1 MVNTAESSTVM
12 ADSNTA
18 APSGDAASTV
28 AGSAANTAPAA
39 SQAAATQAAARVS
52 GAPRSA
58 PRTKARIALVGTG
71 GRSEMYIRAIYGK
84 HADTAEL
91 VAFSDVNPGRVEYYQ
106 KLIQEL
112 GAPGP
117 VASFDPADLTAFI
130 QANSVDRVV
139 VTTPDYTHADYIV
152 EALNAGADVV
162 VEKPLTIDVDGCRR
176 ITKAVAETG
185 RNVVVTFNYRYSPRN
200 SALKEIIQSG
210 VIGKVTSIDFS
221 WVLDTVHGADYFRR
235 WHRDKKNSGGLMIHK
250 ASHHFDLV
258 NWWIDDAPERVFAS
272 GGLKFYGDKNAAE
285 RGLGPRP
292 ERGTPDVDA
301 PSGPKDP
308 FALDLRDDE
317 RLKALFL
324 DNEHYDGYRRDQ
336 DVFTDGITIED
347 NLALVVEYQGGPR
360 LSYSLNAHSPWEGY
374 RVAVNGTEGRAE
386 LDVVERSA
394 VVSSTDKKTVV
405 DPSATPIEEDDAI
418 RRNGE
423 RLVVQRHW
431 EAAYEVP
438 IVNGE
443 GGHGGGDALL
453 LSDLFNGP
461 GDDPLGRPSGYLD
474 GLRSVSVGIAGN
486 LSLETTLPV
495 RIEDLDLGA
504 DLRRAQSANTPR
516 PRT

>member
-1 MVNTAESSTVM
+1 MVNTAESSS
-12 ADSNTA
+12 ATA
-18 APSGDAASTV
+18 AFTSAPLTGNAAVGARETG
-28 AGSAANTAPAA
+28 AQASAA
-39 SQAAATQAAARVS
+39 
-52 GAPRSA
+52 
-58 PRTKARIALVGTG
+58 RTKARIALIGTG
-71 GRSEMYIRAIYGK
+71 GRSEMYIRAIFGK

-91 VAFSDVNPGRVEYYQ
+91 VAFSDVNPGRVEFYQ

-117 VASFDPADLTAFI
+117 VASFDPAELTAFI
-130 QANSVDRVV
+130 QANGIDRVV

-152 EALNAGADVV
+152 EALEAGADVV
-162 VEKPLTIDVDGCRR
+162 VEKPLTIDAEGCRR
-176 ITKAVAETG
+176 ITRAVAETG

-235 WHRDKKNSGGLMIHK
+235 WHREKKNSGGLLIHK

-258 NWWIDDAPERVFAS
+258 NWWINDVPERVFAS
-272 GGLKFYGDKNAAE
+272 GGLKFYGDENATE

-292 ERGTPDVDA
+292 ERGTPDAGA
-301 PSGPKDP
+301 PAGAGKDP
-308 FALDLRDDE
+308 FALDLREDE

-324 DNEHYDGYRRDQ
+324 DNEHHDGYRRDQ
-336 DVFTDGITIED
+336 DVFTGGITIED

-386 LDVVERSA
+386 LEVVERAA
-394 VVSSTDKKTVV
+394 VTSSTDKMVV
-405 DPSATPIEEDDAI
+405 DPSATPVEEDDTV

-443 GGHGGGDALL
+443 GGHGGGDELL

-461 GDDPLGRPSGYLD
+461 GEDPLGRPSGYLD

-486 LSLETTLPV
+486 RSLESSLPV

-504 DLRRAQSANTPR
+504 DLRRGA
-516 PRT
+516 

>member
-1 MVNTAESSTVM
+1 MVNTAETTS
-12 ADSNTA
+12 AAA
-18 APSGDAASTV
+18 APHTA
-28 AGSAANTAPAA
+28 AGSAT
-39 SQAAATQAAARVS
+39 SDGR
-52 GAPRSA
+52 
-58 PRTKARIALVGTG
+58 KARLALVGTG
-71 GRSEMYIRAIYGK
+71 GRSEMYIRAVFGK

-91 VAFSDVNPGRVEYYQ
+91 VAFSDVNPGRVEFYQ
-106 KLIQEL
+106 GLIQEL

-117 VASFDPADLTAFI
+117 IASFDPADLTAFI
-130 QANSVDRVV
+130 QANNIDRVV

-152 EALNAGADVV
+152 EALRAGADVV
-162 VEKPLTIDVDGCRR
+162 VEKPLTIDAEGCRR
-176 ITKAVAETG
+176 ITKAVQETG

-210 VIGKVTSIDFS
+210 VVGKVTSIDFS

-235 WHRDKKNSGGLMIHK
+235 WHREKKNSGGLLIHK

-258 NWWIDDAPERVFAS
+258 NWWIDDVPERVFAS

-292 ERGTPDVDA
+292 ERGTPDAGA
-301 PSGPKDP
+301 PAGDKDP
-308 FALDLRDDE
+308 FALDLREDE

-336 DVFTDGITIED
+336 DVFTGGITIED

-386 LDVVERSA
+386 LEVVERAA
-394 VVSSTDKKTVV
+394 VLHSTDKKTVV
-405 DPSATPIEEDDAI
+405 DPSATPVEEEDAV

-443 GGHGGGDALL
+443 GGHGGGDELL

-461 GDDPLGRPSGYLD
+461 GEDPLGRPSGYLD

-486 LSLETTLPV
+486 QSLETSLPIRV
-495 RIEDLDLGA
+495 EDLDLGV
-504 DLRRAQSANTPR
+504 DLRRGK
-516 PRT
+516 

>member
-1 MVNTAESSTVM
+1 MVNTAETTP
-12 ADSNTA
+12 AA
-18 APSGDAASTV
+18 APS
-28 AGSAANTAPAA
+28 
-39 SQAAATQAAARVS
+39 ARRRD
-52 GAPRSA
+52 GQ
-58 PRTKARIALVGTG
+58 KARIALIGTG

-91 VAFSDVNPGRVEYYQ
+91 VAFSDVNPGRVEFYQ

-117 VASFDPADLTAFI
+117 VASFDPAELTAFI
-130 QANSVDRVV
+130 EANAIDRVI

-152 EALNAGADVV
+152 EGLRAGADVV
-162 VEKPLTIDVDGCRR
+162 VEKPLTIDAESCRR
-176 ITKAVAETG
+176 IVQAVHETG

-210 VIGKVTSIDFS
+210 VIGKVTSVDFS

-235 WHRDKKNSGGLMIHK
+235 WHREKKNSGGLLIHK

-258 NWWIDDAPERVFAS
+258 NWWIDDVPERVFAS
-272 GGLKFYGDKNAAE
+272 GGLKFYGDRNAAE

-292 ERGTPDVDA
+292 ERGTPDAGA
-301 PSGPKDP
+301 PVGGKDP
-308 FALDLRDDE
+308 FALDLREDE

-336 DVFTDGITIED
+336 DVFTAGITIED

-386 LDVVERSA
+386 LEVVERAA
-394 VVSSTDKKTVV
+394 VLHSTDQKTVV
-405 DPSATPIEEDDAI
+405 DPSATPVEEEDAV

-443 GGHGGGDALL
+443 GGHGGGDELL

-461 GDDPLGRPSGYLD
+461 GEDPLGRPSGYLD

-486 LSLETTLPV
+486 RSLETSLPV
-495 RIEDLDLGA
+495 RVEDLDLGA
-504 DLRRAQSANTPR
+504 DLRRGK
-516 PRT
+516 

>member
-1 MVNTAESSTVM
+1 MVNTAESSS
-12 ADSNTA
+12 AAGAATA
-18 APSGDAASTV
+18 APDTAATV
-28 AGSAANTAPAA
+28 G
-39 SQAAATQAAARVS
+39 AAAAA
-52 GAPRSA
+52 GG
-58 PRTKARIALVGTG
+58 KARIALIGTG
-71 GRSEMYIRAIYGK
+71 GRSEMYIRAIFGNYA
-84 HADTAEL
+84 HTAEL
-91 VAFSDVNPGRVEYYQ
+91 VAFSDVNPGRVEFYQ

-130 QANSVDRVV
+130 QANNIDRVV

-152 EALNAGADVV
+152 EALRAGADVV
-162 VEKPLTIDVDGCRR
+162 VEKPLTIDAEGCRR
-176 ITKAVAETG
+176 ITQAVHETG

-235 WHRDKKNSGGLMIHK
+235 WHREKKNSGGLLIHK

-258 NWWIDDAPERVFAS
+258 NWWIDDVPERVFAS

-292 ERGTPDVDA
+292 ERGTPSADA
-301 PSGPKDP
+301 PATAEKDP
-308 FALDLRDDE
+308 FTLDLREDE

-336 DVFTDGITIED
+336 DVFTGGITIED

-386 LDVVERSA
+386 LEVVERAA
-394 VVSSTDKKTVV
+394 VTSSTDKKTVV
-405 DPSATPIEEDDAI
+405 DPSATPVEEDDAI

-443 GGHGGGDALL
+443 GGHGGGDELL

-461 GDDPLGRPSGYLD
+461 GEDPLGRPSGYLD

-486 LSLETTLPV
+486 RSLESSLPV
-495 RIEDLDLGA
+495 RIEDLDLGV
-504 DLRRAQSANTPR
+504 DLRRGA
-516 PRT
+516 

>member
-1 MVNTAESSTVM
+1 MVNTAETTSAAAASDTG
-12 ADSNTA
+12 TA
-18 APSGDAASTV
+18 AADT
-28 AGSAANTAPAA
+28 
-39 SQAAATQAAARVS
+39 AAAALAAP
-52 GAPRSA
+52 GKDG
-58 PRTKARIALVGTG
+58 KARIALIGTG
-71 GRSEMYIRAIYGK
+71 GRSEMYVRAIFGK

-91 VAFSDVNPGRVEYYQ
+91 VAFSDVNPGRVEFYQ
-106 KLIQEL
+106 KLVQEL

-117 VASFDPADLTAFI
+117 VASFDPAELTSFV
-130 QANSVDRVV
+130 QANAIDRII

-152 EALNAGADVV
+152 EGLRAGADVV
-162 VEKPLTIDVDGCRR
+162 VEKPLTIDAESCRR
-176 ITKAVAETG
+176 IVQAVHATG

-235 WHRDKKNSGGLMIHK
+235 WHREKKNSGGLLIHK

-258 NWWIDDAPERVFAS
+258 NWWIDDVPERVFAS
-272 GGLKFYGDKNAAE
+272 GGLKFYGDRNAAE

-292 ERGTPDVDA
+292 ERGTPDADA
-301 PSGPKDP
+301 PAGDKDP
-308 FALDLRDDE
+308 FALDLREDE

-336 DVFTDGITIED
+336 DVFTAGITIED

-386 LDVVERSA
+386 LEVVERAA
-394 VVSSTDKKTVV
+394 VLHSTDRKTVV
-405 DPSATPIEEDDAI
+405 DPSATPVEEEDAV

-443 GGHGGGDALL
+443 GGHGGGDELL

-461 GDDPLGRPSGYLD
+461 GEDPLGRPSGYLD

-486 LSLETTLPV
+486 RSLETSLPV
-495 RIEDLDLGA
+495 RVEDLDLGV
-504 DLRRAQSANTPR
+504 DLRRGK
-516 PRT
+516 

>member
-1 MVNTAESSTVM
+1 MVNTAETTPAAAASD
-12 ADSNTA
+12 AGTA
-18 APSGDAASTV
+18 AR
-28 AGSAANTAPAA
+28 AGT
-39 SQAAATQAAARVS
+39 AAAALAAP
-52 GAPRSA
+52 GKGG
-58 PRTKARIALVGTG
+58 KARIALIGTG
-71 GRSEMYIRAIYGK
+71 GRSEMYIRAIFGK

-91 VAFSDVNPGRVEYYQ
+91 VAFSDVNPGRVEFYQ

-117 VASFDPADLTAFI
+117 VASFDPAELTGFV
-130 QANSVDRVV
+130 QANAIDRII

-152 EALNAGADVV
+152 EGLRAGAEVV
-162 VEKPLTIDVDGCRR
+162 VEKPLTIDAESCRR
-176 ITKAVAETG
+176 IVQAVHETG

-235 WHRDKKNSGGLMIHK
+235 WHREKRNSGGLLIHK

-258 NWWIDDAPERVFAS
+258 NWWIDDVPERVFAS

-292 ERGTPDVDA
+292 ERGTPDADA
-301 PSGPKDP
+301 PSGGRDP
-308 FALDLRDDE
+308 FALDLREDE

-336 DVFTDGITIED
+336 DVFTGGITIED

-386 LDVVERSA
+386 LEVVERAA
-394 VVSSTDKKTVV
+394 VLHSTDKKTVV
-405 DPSATPIEEDDAI
+405 DPSATPVEEEDAV

-431 EAAYEVP
+431 ESAYEVP
-438 IVNGE
+438 IINGE
-443 GGHGGGDALL
+443 GGHGGGDELL

-461 GDDPLGRPSGYLD
+461 GEDPLGRPSGYLD

-486 LSLETTLPV
+486 RSLETSLPV
-495 RIEDLDLGA
+495 RVEDLDLGV
-504 DLRRAQSANTPR
+504 DLRRGE
-516 PRT
+516 

>member
-1 MVNTAESSTVM
+1 MVNTAESST
-12 ADSNTA
+12 AAEAATTA
-18 APSGDAASTV
+18 ADT
-28 AGSAANTAPAA
+28 
-39 SQAAATQAAARVS
+39 AAAVGAAGRS
-52 GAPRSA
+52 G
-58 PRTKARIALVGTG
+58 KARIALIGTG
-71 GRSEMYIRAIYGK
+71 GRSEMYIRAIFGK
-84 HADTAEL
+84 HAETAEL
-91 VAFSDVNPGRVEYYQ
+91 VAFSDVNPGRVEFYQ

-130 QANSVDRVV
+130 QGNNIDRVV

-152 EALNAGADVV
+152 EALRAGADVV
-162 VEKPLTIDVDGCRR
+162 VEKPLTIDAEGCRR
-176 ITKAVAETG
+176 ITQAVHETG

-210 VIGKVTSIDFS
+210 VIGKVTSVDFS

-235 WHRDKKNSGGLMIHK
+235 WHREKKNSGGLLIHK

-258 NWWIDDAPERVFAS
+258 NWWIDDVPERVFAS

-292 ERGTPDVDA
+292 ERGTPDADA
-301 PSGPKDP
+301 PATAEKDP
-308 FALDLRDDE
+308 FTLDLREDE

-336 DVFTDGITIED
+336 DVFTGGITIED

-386 LDVVERSA
+386 LEVVERAA
-394 VVSSTDKKTVV
+394 VTSSTDTKTVV

-443 GGHGGGDALL
+443 GGHGGGDELL

-461 GDDPLGRPSGYLD
+461 GEDPLGRPSGYLD

-486 LSLETTLPV
+486 RSLESSLPV
-495 RIEDLDLGA
+495 RIEDLDLGV
-504 DLRRAQSANTPR
+504 DLRRGN
-516 PRT
+516 

>member
-1 MVNTAESSTVM
+1 MVNTAESR
-12 ADSNTA
+12 TA
-18 APSGDAASTV
+18 AGAAGTAADTATAV
-28 AGSAANTAPAA
+28 GAAG
-39 SQAAATQAAARVS
+39 R
-52 GAPRSA
+52 GG
-58 PRTKARIALVGTG
+58 KARIALIGTG
-71 GRSEMYIRAIYGK
+71 GRSEMYIRAIFGK

-91 VAFSDVNPGRVEYYQ
+91 VAFSDVNPGRVEFYQ

-130 QANSVDRVV
+130 QDNTIDRVV

-152 EALNAGADVV
+152 EALRAGADVV
-162 VEKPLTIDVDGCRR
+162 VEKPLTIDAEGCRR
-176 ITKAVAETG
+176 ITQAVHETG

-235 WHRDKKNSGGLMIHK
+235 WHREKKNSGGLLIHK

-258 NWWIDDAPERVFAS
+258 NWWIDDVPERVFAS

-292 ERGTPDVDA
+292 ERGTPDAGA
-301 PSGPKDP
+301 PATAEKDP
-308 FALDLRDDE
+308 FTLDLREDE

-336 DVFTDGITIED
+336 DVFTEGITIED

-386 LDVVERSA
+386 LEVVERAA
-394 VVSSTDKKTVV
+394 VESSTDKKTVV

-443 GGHGGGDALL
+443 GGHGGGDELL

-461 GDDPLGRPSGYLD
+461 GEDPLGRPSGYLD

-486 LSLETTLPV
+486 RSLESSLPV
-495 RIEDLDLGA
+495 RIEDLDLGV
-504 DLRRAQSANTPR
+504 DLRRGN
-516 PRT
+516 

>member
-1 MVNTAESSTVM
+1 MVNTAETTS
-12 ADSNTA
+12 
-18 APSGDAASTV
+18 
-28 AGSAANTAPAA
+28 
-39 SQAAATQAAARVS
+39 AATQSGTGAGADTAAAAFTATRD
-52 GAPRSA
+52 GR
-58 PRTKARIALVGTG
+58 KARIALIGTG
-71 GRSEMYIRAIYGK
+71 GRSEMYVRAIFGK
-84 HADTAEL
+84 HTDTAEL
-91 VAFSDVNPGRVEYYQ
+91 VAFSDVNPGRVEFYQ

-117 VASFDPADLTAFI
+117 VASFEPAGLTAFI
-130 QANSVDRVV
+130 QANNIDRII

-152 EALNAGADVV
+152 EGLRAGADVV
-162 VEKPLTIDVDGCRR
+162 VEKPLTIDAESCRR
-176 ITKAVAETG
+176 IVQAVHETG

-210 VIGKVTSIDFS
+210 VIGKVTSVDFS

-235 WHRDKKNSGGLMIHK
+235 WHREKKNSGGLLIHK

-258 NWWIDDAPERVFAS
+258 NWWIDDVPERIFAS

-292 ERGTPDVDA
+292 ERGTPDADA
-301 PSGPKDP
+301 PSEGNDP
-308 FALDLRDDE
+308 FALDLREDE
-317 RLKALFL
+317 RLKALYL
-324 DNEHYDGYRRDQ
+324 DNEHFDGYRRDQ
-336 DVFTDGITIED
+336 DVFTSGITIED

-386 LDVVERSA
+386 LEVVERAA
-394 VVSSTDKKTVV
+394 VLHSTDQKTVV
-405 DPSATPIEEDDAI
+405 DPSATPVEEEDAV
-418 RRNGE
+418 RRKGE

-438 IVNGE
+438 IINGE
-443 GGHGGGDALL
+443 GGHGGGDELL

-486 LSLETTLPV
+486 RSLETSLPV
-495 RIEDLDLGA
+495 RVEDLDLGV
-504 DLRRAQSANTPR
+504 DLRRGK
-516 PRT
+516 

>member
-1 MVNTAESSTVM
+1 MGNTANTVNPGSSAAV
-12 ADSNTA
+12 ASTA
-18 APSGDAASTV
+18 AAA
-28 AGSAANTAPAA
+28 APASA
-39 SQAAATQAAARVS
+39 VHPAGAAPAKPVR
-52 GAPRSA
+52 
-58 PRTKARIALVGTG
+58 KARIVLIGTG
-71 GRSEMYIRAIYGK
+71 GRSEMYIRAIFGK
-84 HADTAEL
+84 HSDTAEL
-91 VAFSDVNPGRVEYYQ
+91 VAFSDVNPGRVEFYQ

-117 VASFDPADLTAFI
+117 VAAFDPADLTAFI
-130 QANSVDRVV
+130 RDNDIDRVV

-152 EALNAGADVV
+152 EGLEAGADVV
-162 VEKPLTIDVDGCRR
+162 VEKPLTIDAEGCRR
-176 ITKAVAETG
+176 ITRAVEETG

-235 WHRDKKNSGGLMIHK
+235 WHREKKNSGGLLIHK

-258 NWWIDDAPERVFAS
+258 NWWIDDVPERVFAS

-292 ERGTPDVDA
+292 ERGTPDA
-301 PSGPKDP
+301 GTGSAEKDP
-308 FALDLRDDE
+308 FALDLREDE

-324 DNEHYDGYRRDQ
+324 DNEHFDGYRRDQ
-336 DVFTDGITIED
+336 DVFTAGITIED
-347 NLALVVEYQGGPR
+347 NLALVVDYHGGPI

-386 LDVVERSA
+386 LEVVERAA
-394 VVSSTDKKTVV
+394 VLHSTDKKTVV
-405 DPSATPIEEDDAI
+405 DPSATPVEEEDAV

-443 GGHGGGDALL
+443 GGHGGGDELL

-461 GDDPLGRPSGYLD
+461 GEDPLGRPSGYVD

-486 LSLETTLPV
+486 ASLESGLPV
-495 RIEDLDLGA
+495 RTADLGLGV
-504 DLRRAQSANTPR
+504 DLRRTPQTRAQ
-516 PRT
+516 

>member
-1 MVNTAESSTVM
+1 MVNTAESSSAATVSS
-12 ADSNTA
+12 AGAAAGTATA
-18 APSGDAASTV
+18 A
-28 AGSAANTAPAA
+28 
-39 SQAAATQAAARVS
+39 AAAPGNGGR
-52 GAPRSA
+52 
-58 PRTKARIALVGTG
+58 ARIALIGTG
-71 GRSEMYIRAIYGK
+71 GRSEMYIRAIFGNY
-84 HADTAEL
+84 AATAEL
-91 VAFSDVNPGRVEYYQ
+91 VAFSDVNPGRVEFYQ

-112 GAPGP
+112 GAPAP

-130 QANSVDRVV
+130 EANAIDRVV

-152 EALNAGADVV
+152 EALRAGADVV
-162 VEKPLTIDVDGCRR
+162 VEKPLTIDAEGCRR
-176 ITKAVAETG
+176 ITQAVRETG

-235 WHRDKKNSGGLMIHK
+235 WHREKKNSGGLLIHK

-258 NWWIDDAPERVFAS
+258 NWWIDDVPERVFAS

-292 ERGTPDVDA
+292 ERGTPAADA
-301 PSGPKDP
+301 PAAAEKDP
-308 FALDLRDDE
+308 FTLDLREDE

-336 DVFTDGITIED
+336 DVFTGGITIED

-386 LDVVERSA
+386 LEVVERAA
-394 VVSSTDKKTVV
+394 VTSSTDKKTVV

-443 GGHGGGDALL
+443 GGHGGGDELL
-453 LSDLFNGP
+453 LSDLFDGP
-461 GDDPLGRPSGYLD
+461 GEDPLGRPSGYLD

-486 LSLETTLPV
+486 RSLESSLPV
-495 RIEDLDLGA
+495 RIEDLDLGV
-504 DLRRAQSANTPR
+504 DLRRGA
-516 PRT
+516 

>member
-1 MVNTAESSTVM
+1 MVNTAETTSAAAASDTG
-12 ADSNTA
+12 TA
-18 APSGDAASTV
+18 AADT
-28 AGSAANTAPAA
+28 
-39 SQAAATQAAARVS
+39 AAALAAP
-52 GAPRSA
+52 GKDG
-58 PRTKARIALVGTG
+58 KARIALIGTG
-71 GRSEMYIRAIYGK
+71 GRSEMYVRAIFGK

-91 VAFSDVNPGRVEYYQ
+91 MAFSDVNPGRVEFYQ

-117 VASFDPADLTAFI
+117 VASFDPAELTSFV
-130 QANSVDRVV
+130 QANAIDRII

-152 EALNAGADVV
+152 EGLRAGADVV
-162 VEKPLTIDVDGCRR
+162 VEKPLTIDAESCRR
-176 ITKAVAETG
+176 IVQAVHETG

-235 WHRDKKNSGGLMIHK
+235 WHREKKNSGGLLIHK

-258 NWWIDDAPERVFAS
+258 NWWIDDVPERVFAS
-272 GGLKFYGDKNAAE
+272 GGLKFYGDRNAAE

-292 ERGTPDVDA
+292 ERGTPDADA
-301 PSGPKDP
+301 PAGDKDP
-308 FALDLRDDE
+308 FALDLREDE

-336 DVFTDGITIED
+336 DVFTAGITIED

-386 LDVVERSA
+386 LEVVERAA
-394 VVSSTDKKTVV
+394 VLHSTDRKTVV
-405 DPSATPIEEDDAI
+405 DPSATPVEEEDAV

-443 GGHGGGDALL
+443 GGHGGGDELL

-461 GDDPLGRPSGYLD
+461 GEDPLGRPSGYLD

-486 LSLETTLPV
+486 RSLETSLPV
-495 RIEDLDLGA
+495 RVEDLDLGV
-504 DLRRAQSANTPR
+504 DLRRGK
-516 PRT
+516 